1 MCFELLNPPVTPPPL
16 HEFHAAL
23 GASFLDL
30 NGAEAVADFG
40 DWRAEHAALTQ
51 AAVVLDLSFRGRFV
65 LLGADRARLLHGQ
78 CTNDILGLPP
88 GRGCYALFASPKGRL
103 EADAHIYNLGDELLL
118 DLEPGLA
125 APVMARLEKF
135 ILAQDVQPVDAA
147 PYYGLLSVQG
157 PRSAE
162 AVHALG
168 FGLDVPAED
177 HALRTAEDATLGRLY
192 VMHHARAGAAGA
204 DVFVPVAALGAV
216 ADKLIAAVRALGG
229 GPAGWTALEAAR
241 IETGIP
247 RFGADFDAANLSAE
261 AGLDA
266 RAVSFTKG
274 CYSGQEVINRLRTFG
289 NVAKALR
296 GLRLPAGRPLPR
308 RGDRL
313 FREGKDVGQVTSA
326 VDSPRFGPIA
336 LGYVRRECNAPG
348 TRLATRADGTEE
360 VEVTALPFTEQASR
374 A

>member
-1 MCFELLNPPVTPPPL
+1 MTPLPL

-23 GASFLDL
+23 GASFLDV
-30 NGAEAVADFG
+30 NGTEAAADYG
-40 DWRAEHAALTQ
+40 DWRAEHAAVTQ
-51 AAVVLDLSFRGRFV
+51 AAGVLDLSFRGRVV
-65 LLGADRARLLHGQ
+65 LLGTDRARLLHGQ

-88 GRGCYALFASPKGRL
+88 GRGCYALFASPKGRI
-103 EADAHIYNLGDELLL
+103 EADAHIFNLGDELLL

-125 APVMARLEKF
+125 APVMARLGKF
-135 ILAQDVQPVDAA
+135 VLAQDVQLVDAA
-147 PYYGLLSVQG
+147 PHYGLLSMQG

-162 AVHALG
+162 AVRALG
-168 FGLDVPAED
+168 LGLDVPAED
-177 HALRTAEDATLGRLY
+177 HAVRTTEDVTLGRLY
-192 VMHHARAGAAGA
+192 VMHHARAGGTGA
-204 DVFVPVAALGAV
+204 DLFVPAAALGAV
-216 ADKLIAAVRALGG
+216 ADKLLAAARTLGG
-229 GPAGWTALEAAR
+229 GPAGWTALETGR
-241 IETGIP
+241 IEAGVP

-296 GLRLPAGRPLPR
+296 GLRLPAGRLLPR

-313 FREGKDVGQVTSA
+313 FHENRDVGHVTSA
-326 VDSPRFGPIA
+326 VESPRFGPIA

-348 TRLATRADGTEE
+348 TRLALAAGGPAELE
-360 VEVTALPFTEQASR
+360 IVPLPLTAAPR
-374 A
+374 